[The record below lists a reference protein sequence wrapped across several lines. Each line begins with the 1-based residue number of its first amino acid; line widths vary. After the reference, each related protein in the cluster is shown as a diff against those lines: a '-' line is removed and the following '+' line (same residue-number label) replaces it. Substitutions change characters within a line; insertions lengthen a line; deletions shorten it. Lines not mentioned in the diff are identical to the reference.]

1 MSLTLIEEIKTKGS
15 YDYEAKTKVETIE
28 KNAKHEYIKEVCKYL
43 KDTFKKYNVKYI
55 IGEFSGGNDSGGF
68 DSVYLANDKVEEIK
82 IREEDKG
89 DFRFYA
95 EEKNIYNFEH
105 DKEKKISVFYT
116 TTDKHSNLLDRDYL
130 QELLYHT
137 DCLEEFGSFAGEFS
151 VDGTVKF
158 DVFNYKWTRDGTQW
172 TEISDK
178 DFDEGQL

>member
-1 MSLTLIEEIKTKGS
+1 MSLTLIEEIKTKGG
-15 YDYEAKTKVETIE
+15 YDYEAKTKVEAIE
-28 KNAKHEYIKEVCKYL
+28 KNAKHEYIKKVCKYL

-68 DSVYLANDKVEEIK
+68 DSVYLANDK
-82 IREEDKG
+82 EEDKG

-95 EEKNIYNFEH
+95 EEKNIYNFDNE
-105 DKEKKISVFYT
+105 KEKKISVFYT
-116 TTDKHSNLLDRDYL
+116 ITDKHSYLLDKDYL

-151 VDGTVKF
+151 VQGTVKF
-158 DVFNYKWTRDGTQW
+158 DVFNFKWTRDGTQW

-178 DFDEGQL
+178 DCDEGQL